1 MTPPTFGIWHDFR
14 QVLPWSLDW
23 ATFYRECLDEVVAAE
38 RLGFAQVWL
47 TENHFVDDGYLSAPM
62 VVAGAI
68 AARTE
73 RILIGTNVVVLP
85 LHHPLRVAED
95 AAAVDL
101 LSGGR
106 FILGVGVGYVQ
117 NEFETFGVDR
127 TLRPS
132 LLEEGIAVMRQAW
145 HEGRTGFSGKRWS
158 FADLPFAPR
167 PARRI
172 PIYIGGAAPAAIDRA
187 ARLADGFLAS
197 RNVATAGNAGYVESY
212 RLLQEAL
219 ARHGRDPASV
229 AFVVGCHVYV
239 NEDPER
245 AWADVAPGLAYQI
258 NQYLRW
264 GTDRDQPKPL
274 PVAMETLNP
283 ENYFVGTPE
292 QVAARLIAL
301 HRDAPYDQLCFW
313 ARLPGL
319 RHEQTLASMRL
330 FAQDV
335 IPLVLAG
342 VGANG

>member
-1 MTPPTFGIWHDFR
+1 MTRPTFGIWHDFR
-14 QVLPWSLDW
+14 QALPWSIDW
-23 ATFYRECLDEVVAAE
+23 GTFYRECLDEVVAAE

-47 TENHFVDDGYLSAPM
+47 TENHFVDDGYLASPM

-73 RILIGTNVVVLP
+73 RILIGTNVIVLP

-106 FILGVGVGYVQ
+106 FVLGVGAGYVQ

-127 TLRPS
+127 TLRAS

-145 HEGRTGFSGKRWS
+145 DEGRTGYAGKRWS
-158 FADLPFAPR
+158 FAGLPFTPP
-167 PARRI
+167 PAHRI

-197 RNVATAGNAGYVESY
+197 RNFATAGNAGYVDSY
-212 RLLQEAL
+212 RLLHAAL
-219 ARHGRDPASV
+219 ARHGRDPAAV

-245 AWADVAPGLAYQI
+245 AWADAAPGLAYQV

-264 GTDRDQPKPL
+264 GTDRGQPQPS
-274 PVAMETLNP
+274 PVAIETLHR
-283 ENYFVGTPE
+283 ENYYVGTPD

-301 HRDAPYDQLCFW
+301 HQEAPYDHLCFW

-319 RHEQTLASMRL
+319 SHAQALTSMRL
-330 FAQDV
+330 FAGEV
-335 IPLVLAG
+335 APLVRA
-342 VGANG
+342 AIT